1 MNINLE
7 FTDFFFF
14 IFFSVGTAGG
24 RGGQGVRVSNNLYY
38 NNEGDIV
45 YPAAAL
51 GVKLQP
57 IRSSTHSQM
66 KSNDLSS
73 VPTQTYFKGHND
85 DIMCLAISPC
95 RLFVATGQT
104 ASKSS
109 KVKIIIFFFDF
120 FYLFLIFTSE

>member
-1 MNINLE
+1 M
-7 FTDFFFF
+7 
-14 IFFSVGTAGG
+14 
-24 RGGQGVRVSNNLYY
+24 
-38 NNEGDIV
+38 
-45 YPAAAL
+45 
-51 GVKLQP
+51 KLQP

-109 KVKIIIFFFDF
+109 KVKIIICLD
-120 FYLFLIFTSE
+120 LLIKIFSTRKRQF